1 MHYLEVNS
9 HVQAA
14 LDEERRAYAA
24 RGRSIG
30 ALGSLNIG
38 LQSLPNNGWTEL
50 GKVSEILFP
59 NSDPG
64 AISSPTATLLIKFY
78 SALTEQ
84 ERVYF
89 RIFLLGEWHDE
100 IELTRRVTAILSED
114 GTIKPTM
121 LLPP

>member
-38 LQSLPNNGWTEL
+38 LQSLPNNGWTEI
-50 GKVSEILFP
+50 GKVPEILFP

-89 RIFLLGEWHDE
+89 RIFLLAG
-100 IELTRRVTAILSED
+100 R
-114 GTIKPTM
+114 
-121 LLPP
+121 